1 MKEKV
6 LLNDFREYR
15 FLSELEYA
23 PDGKNAALVV
33 SQANKKNGYNS
44 TIWAYRPQQGFVKM
58 TSLGKEKGILWLDN
72 RTILFASQRDEDRQ
86 KAIQKG
92 EELTT
97 YYKLSLD
104 GGEAQ
109 EAFTI
114 GLKVGSLKKIPNRE
128 NLYLVSATVDTR

>member
-33 SQANKKNGYNS
+33 SQANKKNGYDS

-72 RTILFASQRDEDRQ
+72 RTS
-86 KAIQKG
+86 
-92 EELTT
+92 
-97 YYKLSLD
+97 SLPPS
-104 GGEAQ
+104 G
-109 EAFTI
+109 
-114 GLKVGSLKKIPNRE
+114 
-128 NLYLVSATVDTR
+128 TRTARRPSRRGRS